1 MPAHELLRI
10 VDAATPAGD
19 ATAAAARPA
28 AGDAA
33 VVEAASAVKMNQTR
47 RRRRPGAQ
55 VHALFVS
62 LRPWET
68 PRQPPCGPWLAMP
81 LRRLVRRSRTQAKK
95 KLTSDRGLGTGLPYG
110 RSVIA
115 PGEEEADALLV

>member
-55 VHALFVS
+55 VHELFVS
-62 LRPWET
+62 LRLWET
-68 PRQPPCGPWLAMP
+68 LCQPPCGPWLAMP
-81 LRRLVRRSRTQAKK
+81 LAAVAALSRAQTKK
-95 KLTSDRGLGTGLPYG
+95 ILTSDRGLATRPQ
-110 RSVIA
+110 RHC
-115 PGEEEADALLV
+115 PR